1 MGKTDATDSADPP
14 DPIFVVVQWSSSEPK
29 FSKISLE
36 ASASSWTLAKFKAH
50 AAAVLQV
57 EHLQLPDFNEDMD
70 EMTLSDLSIGL
81 TNVPILLDL
90 AGAEPTL
97 AVPAAATAPEDEE
110 EEAEAAVAEASEASA
125 AVPKAVPKGPPSFAT
140 RKALED
146 ASEVKDG
153 WLFLSGQLAASS
165 LDCLQRLG
173 ISHVM
178 NCCERI
184 PCKFKGRL
192 KYKVIPVMDTNSSDI
207 RVYIPDAVAFIDE
220 VLAAKG
226 KVLVHCM
233 VGASR
238 SVSLV
243 LAWLVAQCKLPL
255 KQAFQLVRSKR
266 HQARPNRSFCE
277 QLMDFEEE
285 TLPVWQI
292 SFTSEPDCR
301 MFQWSSF
308 PELIMSGK
316 IDRTPSYLA
325 GKIH

>member
-1 MGKTDATDSADPP
+1 M
-14 DPIFVVVQWSSSEPK
+14 
-29 FSKISLE
+29 
-36 ASASSWTLAKFKAH
+36 
-50 AAAVLQV
+50 
-57 EHLQLPDFNEDMD
+57 
-70 EMTLSDLSIGL
+70 
-81 TNVPILLDL
+81 
-90 AGAEPTL
+90 
-97 AVPAAATAPEDEE
+97 
-110 EEAEAAVAEASEASA
+110 AEASEASA

-192 KYKVIPVMDTNSSDI
+192 KYKVIPVMDTKSSDI

-255 KQAFQLVRSKR
+255 KQAFQLVRSGWVRIKELHDVPPGSVPEIQNNHER
-266 HQARPNRSFCE
+266 GRCTPGNE
-277 QLMDFEEE
+277 GLKLPQLLEVGHWKYDADFAQVHCCHE
-285 TLPVWQI
+285 
-292 SFTSEPDCR
+292 SAF
-301 MFQWSSF
+301 
-308 PELIMSGK
+308 ELCNQVTYK
-316 IDRTPSYLA
+316 
-325 GKIH
+325 

>member
-14 DPIFVVVQWSSSEPK
+14 ADPIFVVVQWSSSDGEPK

-81 TNVPILLDL
+81 TNVPILPDL

-146 ASEVKDG
+146 ASEVKEG

-192 KYKVIPVMDTNSSDI
+192 KYKVIPVMDTKSSDI

-285 TLPVWQI
+285 TLG
-292 SFTSEPDCR
+292 SRSAC
-301 MFQWSSF
+301 
-308 PELIMSGK
+308 
-316 IDRTPSYLA
+316 LA
-325 GKIH
+325 DFFHK

>member
-1 MGKTDATDSADPP
+1 M
-14 DPIFVVVQWSSSEPK
+14 
-29 FSKISLE
+29 
-36 ASASSWTLAKFKAH
+36 
-50 AAAVLQV
+50 
-57 EHLQLPDFNEDMD
+57 
-70 EMTLSDLSIGL
+70 
-81 TNVPILLDL
+81 
-90 AGAEPTL
+90 
-97 AVPAAATAPEDEE
+97 
-110 EEAEAAVAEASEASA
+110 AEASEASA

-192 KYKVIPVMDTNSSDI
+192 KYKVIPVMDTKSSDI

-255 KQAFQLVRSKR
+255 KQAFQLVRSSWVRIKELHDVPPGSVPEIQNNHECGR
-266 HQARPNRSFCE
+266 CTPGNE
-277 QLMDFEEE
+277 GLKLPQLLEVGHWKYDADFAQVHCCHE
-285 TLPVWQI
+285 
-292 SFTSEPDCR
+292 SAF
-301 MFQWSSF
+301 
-308 PELIMSGK
+308 ELCNQVTYK
-316 IDRTPSYLA
+316 
-325 GKIH
+325 